1 MSINFLKNSSSDSSA
16 SSKNFSA
23 WLETS
28 SAKFLIPFLSP
39 KYSDKINIEKGIKV
53 DSLSMDIIATTKET
67 LMTPTN
73 VK

>member
-1 MSINFLKNSSSDSSA
+1 M
-16 SSKNFSA
+16 
-23 WLETS
+23 
-28 SAKFLIPFLSP
+28 
-39 KYSDKINIEKGIKV
+39 NIEKGIQV